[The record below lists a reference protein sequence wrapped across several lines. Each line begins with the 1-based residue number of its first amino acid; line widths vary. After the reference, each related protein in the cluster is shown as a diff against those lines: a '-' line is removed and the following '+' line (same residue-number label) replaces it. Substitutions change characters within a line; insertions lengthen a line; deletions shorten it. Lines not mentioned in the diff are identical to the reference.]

1 MESPPPNPYG
11 PSHDSSLS
19 DASENTLDP
28 RVASGNNAGGLYLNG
43 DEQGMKEPG
52 KSRIWPIPLIL
63 AASLALYFVA
73 SIFAVFIAA
82 LAVHG
87 RVTPAMVRDIGF
99 INSLTASQIGFPLI
113 VVIPQIAMT
122 IPALIAA
129 VVSPIG
135 FRQRLN
141 LTMGHWPVWLWCLA
155 AMATPLIGLISSIV
169 VGLFMEDS
177 ESLVE
182 MSKIFRDLA
191 NNGFLLP
198 LAFLI
203 GATPGVCEEL
213 LFRGYVQSRLTTRF
227 SGAVG
232 IFLTSIIFAVFHMDL
247 VHSTAVFA
255 LGVWLGWIAWQSGSL
270 FPAMLAH
277 FVNNALS
284 VLAVSLG
291 PEQAPGAEN
300 QLDEG
305 SVVMGL
311 VMLAVMT
318 TAFMSLVLTI
328 VSAWRYRIGSDIL
341 AGPSTPSAA
350 GAGEASVDMSAPLSS

>member
-1 MESPPPNPYG
+1 VTSAN
-11 PSHDSSLS
+11 H
-19 DASENTLDP
+19 
-28 RVASGNNAGGLYLNG
+28 AGGLYANSDDQPLT
-43 DEQGMKEPG
+43 QPSKP
-52 KSRIWPIPLIL
+52 RIWPIPLIL
-63 AASLALYFVA
+63 AASLAFYFLA
-73 SIFAVFIAA
+73 SILAVFIAA

-99 INSLTASQIGFPLI
+99 INSLTESQIGFPLI
-113 VVIPQIAMT
+113 VVIPQVAMT

-129 VVSPIG
+129 FVSPIG

-155 AMATPLIGLISSIV
+155 AMATPLIGLISSVV

-177 ESLVE
+177 KSLVE

-291 PEQAPGAEN
+291 PEKAPGVED
-300 QLDEG
+300 QLDQA

-311 VMLAVMT
+311 VMLTVMF
-318 TAFMSLVLTI
+318 TAFMSLVVTI
-328 VSAWRYRIGSDIL
+328 VSAWRYRLGSDIL
-341 AGPSTPSAA
+341 VDSSTPSAA
-350 GAGEASVDMSAPLSS
+350 GADEASVEPSTPLSS